1 MLKQLTSGHAFFKEP
16 FVNKRVIY
24 VYKDKET
31 IKQFSI
37 YMTASNFMH
46 LCGVQYR
53 HGAATFYNDIDNK
66 TLRIKD
72 VILKK
77 NGTTKQKL
85 QVLPLLNELIGDQVK
100 VCHRGAYLHLAYDM
114 AIRSS
119 RSILAVTLKHA
130 HVDKYV
136 PTSLLN
142 LRNGKYDTLNPSFF
156 VICIIKECFSTGEGT
171 YLLFKESYRVEV
183 EQFLEK
189 NVRLVGSAMV

>member
-1 MLKQLTSGHAFFKEP
+1 MLKQLTSGHAFFKEH

-24 VYKDKET
+24 VYKDKEL
-31 IKQFSI
+31 IKHFSI

-53 HGAATFYNDIDNK
+53 RGAATFYNDIDNK

-77 NGTTKQKL
+77 DGTTKQKL
-85 QVLPLLNELIGDQVK
+85 QVLPLLNELIGNQVK
-100 VCHRGAYLHLAYDM
+100 VCHRGAYVHLAYDM
-114 AIRSS
+114 AIRSN

-156 VICIIKECFSTGEGT
+156 VICIIKECFSTGERT
-171 YLLFKESYRVEV
+171 YLLFKESYRVEI
-183 EQFLEK
+183 EQFLER

>member
-1 MLKQLTSGHAFFKEP
+1 MLKQLTSGHAFFKEH
-16 FVNKRVIY
+16 FVNKRVTY
-24 VYKDKET
+24 VYKDKEKL
-31 IKQFSI
+31 KQFSI

-77 NGTTKQKL
+77 DGTTKQKL
-85 QVLPLLNELIGDQVK
+85 QVLPLLNELIGEQVK
-100 VCHRGAYLHLAYDM
+100 VCLRGDYLHLAYDM
-114 AIRSS
+114 AIRSN

-142 LRNGKYDTLNPSFF
+142 LRNGKYDTLNPSFL
-156 VICIIKECFSTGEGT
+156 VICIVKECFSTGERA
-171 YLLFKESYRVEV
+171 YLLFKESYRVEI
-183 EQFLEK
+183 ERFLEHDAW
-189 NVRLVGSAMV
+189 LVGNVLA